1 MPSSSDTRTLP
12 GRISMPLVSVIVPS
26 YNHARFVIAC
36 LNSVLADP
44 YPAKELVVIDDG
56 STDGSDE
63 LIRRWVEEHP
73 DAAAAVRFAARPN
86 RGQTATLNELVATA
100 TGEYVAYVASDDM
113 LEQGGL
119 GARVAYLESHPD
131 KHAVFGDC
139 RVVDAEGQP
148 LMESGLADLHGVR
161 KERLK
166 TALSAEI
173 VGNWGVPGPVLMY
186 RRQAMLDISGYE
198 PSHII
203 EDWNVYLG
211 FVRRG
216 WLGFIDDV
224 VGIYRFHGENTMS
237 QPERQQKIAADRLD
251 TALRHLPHLRLV
263 DRYRMVQQIC
273 SIKGA
278 LAKAQ
283 GKRARWLMWRAI
295 AGALKLPILTLDPI
309 ADRATPRR

>member
-1 MPSSSDTRTLP
+1 MPGSAA
-12 GRISMPLVSVIVPS
+12 MPRVSVIVPS

-36 LNSVLADP
+36 LDSVLADP

-63 LIRRWVEEHP
+63 LIRRWLEEH
-73 DAAAAVRFAARPN
+73 AGAGATLRFASRPN

-113 LEQGGL
+113 LEPVGI

-139 RVVDAEGQP
+139 RVVDAEGRP

-186 RRQAMLDISGYE
+186 RRQAMLDIGGYE
-198 PSHII
+198 ESHII

-211 FVRRG
+211 FIRRG
-216 WLGFIDDV
+216 WLGFIDCV

-251 TALRHLPHLRLV
+251 TALRHLPHLRLM

-273 SIKGA
+273 SIKGG
-278 LAKAQ
+278 LAKVQ
-283 GKRARWLMWRAI
+283 GKRATWLVWRAI
-295 AGALKLPILTLDPI
+295 AGALKLPILTLDTL
-309 ADRATPRR
+309 ADVAMRRR